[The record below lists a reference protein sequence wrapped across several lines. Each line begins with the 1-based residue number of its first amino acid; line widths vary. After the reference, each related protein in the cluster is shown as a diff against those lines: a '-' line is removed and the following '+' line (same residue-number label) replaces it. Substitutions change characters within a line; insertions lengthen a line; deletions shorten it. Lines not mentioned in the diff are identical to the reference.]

1 MSLRNE
7 RVRKALMREISDII
21 FREIKDPQ
29 ICGMVSITDV
39 DVSPDNSAARVF
51 YSVYGNDEVKE
62 KTSENLSGKTFVIT
76 GKLSKSRDYFK
87 DLIESHSGTVAG
99 SVSGK
104 TNYLLAGEDAGSK
117 LAKAEKLGIKII
129 SEEELYDM
137 L

>member
-29 ICGMVSITDV
+29 ICGMISITDV

-62 KTSENLSGKTFVIT
+62 KTSKALERHVGQIRHEVGKRIRLRKTPTLLFILDDSMER
-76 GKLSKSRDYFK
+76 GAKMM
-87 DLIESHSGTVAG
+87 DLINKIER
-99 SVSGK
+99 
-104 TNYLLAGEDAGSK
+104 GE
-117 LAKAEKLGIKII
+117 I
-129 SEEELYDM
+129 
-137 L
+137 

>member
-62 KTSENLSGKTFVIT
+62 KTSKALERHVGQIRHEVGKRIRLRKTPTLLFILDNSMER
-76 GKLSKSRDYFK
+76 GAKMME
-87 DLIESHSGTVAG
+87 LINKIER
-99 SVSGK
+99 
-104 TNYLLAGEDAGSK
+104 GEV
-117 LAKAEKLGIKII
+117 
-129 SEEELYDM
+129 
-137 L
+137 

>member
-7 RVRKALMREISDII
+7 RVRKALMREISDIL

-62 KTSENLSGKTFVIT
+62 KTSKALERHVGQIRHEVGKRIRLRKTPTLLFILDDSMER
-76 GKLSKSRDYFK
+76 GAKMME
-87 DLIESHSGTVAG
+87 LINKIER
-99 SVSGK
+99 
-104 TNYLLAGEDAGSK
+104 GE
-117 LAKAEKLGIKII
+117 I
-129 SEEELYDM
+129 
-137 L
+137 

>member
-29 ICGMVSITDV
+29 ICGMISITDV

-62 KTSENLSGKTFVIT
+62 KTSKALERHVGQIRHEVGKRIRLRKTPSLLFILDDSMER
-76 GKLSKSRDYFK
+76 GAKMME
-87 DLIESHSGTVAG
+87 LINKIER
-99 SVSGK
+99 
-104 TNYLLAGEDAGSK
+104 GEV
-117 LAKAEKLGIKII
+117 
-129 SEEELYDM
+129 
-137 L
+137 

>member
-51 YSVYGNDEVKE
+51 YSVYGDDEVKE
-62 KTSENLSGKTFVIT
+62 KTSKALERHVGQIRHEVGKRIRLRKTPTLLFILDDSMER
-76 GKLSKSRDYFK
+76 GAKMME
-87 DLIESHSGTVAG
+87 LINKIER
-99 SVSGK
+99 
-104 TNYLLAGEDAGSK
+104 GEV
-117 LAKAEKLGIKII
+117 
-129 SEEELYDM
+129 
-137 L
+137 